1 MRDLEEIKRL
11 HRRGTSDNAR
21 PYPQTPVPSLATGGG
36 GDRSPVTPV
45 GLDAR
50 RREQVDAVIQKLTGD
65 RHEIPAP
72 FSKREL
78 YQTAA
83 GVGIE
88 VWKPAVK
95 DRVTERVLDRLSYE
109 WDSASQ
115 TFAPVVT
122 DELIEDIRRAA
133 GTITPAFDTKLS
145 ESLHKQLQEWC
156 ELHGIGSIETV
167 EVQRT
172 VTRHAVLSVLLKAT
186 VYEWYR
192 CCGVIPPLSHAVQQA
207 FHNARKQ
214 TGDGVFDQFV
224 LDHVAELADEDAL
237 ESALAHRARLLFSP
251 QPTED
256 IGKLYAE
263 LTPSEY
269 RQSLGQFRTPPEI
282 AATMKSWA
290 NRDVDHL
297 LDPGMGA
304 GVLSSAF
311 HPRWRLN
318 TDHGHV
324 DGIERSPLA
333 RVMGATALTLGGQ
346 LNTPR
351 THDFL
356 NLDPDELQHDI
367 GGIVCNPPYTSGD
380 ALPKEYKEQIN
391 GDIEQSTGI
400 DVSARSPLYTYF
412 LYHSRS
418 FLSSGD
424 RAAFLTPD
432 SFLTTAYGD
441 SLKQFLLDEFSITAL
456 VQFDPEGESV
466 FQDAQVTALV
476 CFLEVDSGGNTGKTR
491 FIRVDESIDSNT
503 LRDAVRNGDQG
514 ETDWGFINHVP
525 QADLAPRENWAAL
538 FDPSDID
545 TSGLTPLGEFVTIH
559 RGRSTGDVTFFCLT
573 QDEVEESG
581 ISEKHLSRLIRQPKL
596 VDGYDFR
603 EEDWEE
609 LRDTGEEVW
618 LLDPDE
624 LPDVPKSRRD
634 FQDQVLFHPD
644 SLPRNSDGE
653 MPKIVSYLQDSVYR
667 DNSLGANVIENRP
680 YWYRPRRQASPLVL
694 VQDAG
699 RDGFTFVLN
708 ETTARNIHNF
718 RGFYDVNLDET
729 ELKALLAYL
738 NSNVGQQVIQT
749 QTQTQQGGYEK
760 LRISVLKELPVLDP
774 RSLDES
780 MVTALADLFDE
791 LRETARDDDGCE
803 PVLDRLD
810 SLLQQAM

>member
-1 MRDLEEIKRL
+1 MRGPEKINRL
-11 HRRGTSDNAR
+11 QRRGTGGNTRA
-21 PYPQTPVPSLATGGG
+21 YPPTPVPSPVANGG

-50 RREQVDAVIQKLTGD
+50 RHEQVDAVIQQLTSDG
-65 RHEIPAP
+65 HEIPAP
-72 FSKREL
+72 FSKRTL

-95 DRVTERVLDRLSYE
+95 NRVTECVLDRLNYE
-109 WDSASQ
+109 WDSVSHS
-115 TFAPVVT
+115 FAPVVT
-122 DELIEDIRRAA
+122 DELIGDIRRAA
-133 GTITPAFDTKLS
+133 GTITSAFDTELP
-145 ESLHKQLQEWC
+145 ESLRKRLQEWC
-156 ELHGIGSIETV
+156 ELHGLGSIEKGA
-167 EVQRT
+167 VQRT
-172 VTRHAVLSVLLKAT
+172 VARHAVLSVLLKAAL
-186 VYEWYR
+186 YKWYR
-192 CCGVIPPLSHAVQQA
+192 CRGVVPPLSNSIQRA
-207 FHNARKQ
+207 FRNAREQ
-214 TGDGVFDQFV
+214 TEDSAFDTFV
-224 LDHVAELADEDAL
+224 LDHVAELVDETTL
-237 ESALAHRARLLFSP
+237 EPLLAHRDRLLFST

-256 IGKLYAE
+256 VGQIYAE
-263 LTPSEY
+263 LTPSEF
-269 RQSLGQFRTPPEI
+269 RQSLGHFRTPSEI
-282 AATMKSWA
+282 AAAMKAWA
-290 NRDVDHL
+290 SRDANYL

-311 HPRWRLN
+311 HPRWRLT
-318 TDHGHV
+318 TDPANV
-324 DGIERSPLA
+324 DGIDRSPLA
-333 RVMGATALTLGGQ
+333 RLMGATALTLGGQ
-346 LNTPR
+346 PNTPQTR
-351 THDFL
+351 DFL
-356 NLDPDELQHDI
+356 DLDPNDLQQDI

-391 GDIEQSTGI
+391 AGIEKSTGI

-412 LYHSRS
+412 LYHGRS

-456 VQFDPEGESV
+456 VQFNPEGESV
-466 FQDAQVTALV
+466 FEDAQVTALV
-476 CFLEVDSGGNTGKTR
+476 CFLEAGSGGDTGETR
-491 FIRVDESIDSNT
+491 FIRVDESVGADT
-503 LRDAVRNGDQG
+503 LRDAVRSGDQG
-514 ETDWGFINHVP
+514 ETDWGFITHVS
-525 QADLAPRENWAAL
+525 QGDLVPGKNWAAL
-538 FDPSDID
+538 FDPCDVD
-545 TSGLTPLGEFVTIH
+545 TSELTPLGEFVTIH
-559 RGRSTGDVTFFCLT
+559 RGKSTGDVTYFCLT
-573 QDEVEESG
+573 QDEVDESG

-603 EEDWEE
+603 EEDWEQ
-609 LRDTGEEVW
+609 LRTGGEEVW

-624 LPDVPKSRRD
+624 LPDVPKSRRK
-634 FQDQVLFHPD
+634 FQEQVLFPPD

-653 MPKIVSYLQDSVYR
+653 VPKIVSHLRESVCR
-667 DNSLGANVIENRP
+667 SNSLGGNVIENRP
-680 YWYRPRRQASPLVL
+680 YWYRPRRQASPRVL

-699 RDGFTFVLN
+699 RDGFAFVLN

-718 RGFYDVNLDET
+718 HGFYDVNLSRT

-738 NSNVGQQVIQT
+738 NSDVGQRVIQT

-810 SLLQQAM
+810 CLLQQAM